1 MLGGLVLT
9 PSLFAEG
16 GGVAD
21 FSASTY
27 PVDETELQVVVR
39 VNRTRGSVGDVTVD
53 YTIVAGSANAID
65 FTGTSGTLA
74 WADGDV
80 ATKTITV
87 DIANDPEL
95 EGDETIH
102 LALVNPTGGLTVGK
116 LGLSTIIIAGNE
128 SGEFRFATSAF
139 ITSETDGIATIAV
152 TRGLGATGSVAV
164 DYEVRG
170 GDELSPFEIGSVTF
184 WRRVPDDGN
193 TGGDTGGRLES
204 KNVPGVPAQEGADFR
219 PTSGT
224 LFFRDFQMSAT
235 FLVRLIPNID
245 GEVFPFTMA
254 EMVLSNPRAVEGEQE
269 TVQPVLHEDLFRTT
283 LRINDTTGPAVE
295 VILLKA

>member
-1 MLGGLVLT
+1 MIEGKAAVRNRRRGWLGGLFLLLGGLVLT
-9 PSLFAEG
+9 PSVVAEG
-16 GGVAD
+16 GGVAQ
-21 FSASTY
+21 FSASIY
-27 PVDETELQVVVR
+27 PVDETETQVVVR

-53 YTIVAGSANAID
+53 YTIVAGSANATD

-80 ATKTITV
+80 ATKTFTV

-116 LGLSTIIIAGNE
+116 LGVSTIIIGGNE

-170 GDELSPFEIGSVTF
+170 GDDLSPFEIGGVTF
-184 WRRVPDDGN
+184 WRRRPRLESEPPIPD
-193 TGGDTGGRLES
+193 TVLES
-204 KNVPGVPAQEGADFR
+204 KNVPGVPAQEGGRF
-219 PTSGT
+219 
-224 LFFRDFQMSAT
+224 
-235 FLVRLIPNID
+235 
-245 GEVFPFTMA
+245 
-254 EMVLSNPRAVEGEQE
+254 
-269 TVQPVLHEDLFRTT
+269 
-283 LRINDTTGPAVE
+283 
-295 VILLKA
+295 